1 MEGLQALDGQVGGEQ
16 EGGRARAG
24 WLRGEVGPCWAMALS
39 REEVFIKKVL
49 KRLYAETS
57 SSPVRASSGK
67 EEAVLINLGSKSKE
81 NDLENVQALSADA
94 GTSSGTLSKSS
105 RGSDTTIPPPRR
117 VYTVSPAPEGYVAA
131 VGDTDNITVS
141 ENSEG
146 SADSTEEEHEVQT
159 KRKRIRRKKLK
170 NSLQDSNILHGEQ
183 VESGMQETLVQDNLQ
198 LQQIEKISKNK
209 RRKMKKKR
217 QKEKMRAAGLLT
229 KTTGVDFTYQPDENN
244 REGAADVKD
253 TDEKADSILDFLQ
266 ATQQIYFA
274 DNKSKC
280 TDSTVN
286 SAAQGLL
293 QCLESRNVS
302 SSDVTLLHQMKS
314 LVLLQDIDRLKD
326 ALKQFQEHSVMPPDS
341 SCRKNSYQLIR
352 RTAATGSLAPGHVW
366 DQSLQLQHTPAGS
379 TEETFRDPL
388 SCAGM

>member
-1 MEGLQALDGQVGGEQ
+1 
-16 EGGRARAG
+16 
-24 WLRGEVGPCWAMALS
+24 MALS
-39 REEVFIKKVL
+39 REEVFIQKVL

-183 VESGMQETLVQDNLQ
+183 VQSGMQETLVQDNLQ

-326 ALKQFQEHSVMPPDS
+326 ALKQFQEHSVMPPGTEIQQRLRNNGYPSAENDTWVYKVAADS

>member
-1 MEGLQALDGQVGGEQ
+1 
-16 EGGRARAG
+16 
-24 WLRGEVGPCWAMALS
+24 MALS

-326 ALKQFQEHSVMPPDS
+326 ALKQFQEHSVMPPGTEIQQRLRNNGYPSAENDTWVYKVAADS

>member
-1 MEGLQALDGQVGGEQ
+1 
-16 EGGRARAG
+16 
-24 WLRGEVGPCWAMALS
+24 MALS
-39 REEVFIKKVL
+39 RKEVFIKNVL

-57 SSPVRASSGK
+57 SSPVPVSSGK
-67 EEAVLINLGSKSKE
+67 EEAVLVNLGSKSKE

-105 RGSDTTIPPPRR
+105 RGSDSTIPPPRR
-117 VYTVSPAPEGYVAA
+117 VYTVSPPPEGYVAA
-131 VGDTDNITVS
+131 VADTDNITVS

-146 SADSTEEEHEVQT
+146 SADSAEEEHEVQT

-183 VESGMQETLVQDNLQ
+183 VESGMQETLVEDNLQ
-198 LQQIEKISKNK
+198 LQQIDSSKISKNK

-229 KTTGVDFTYQPDENN
+229 KTTSVDFTYQPDKNN
-244 REGAADVKD
+244 REGASDLKD
-253 TDEKADSILDFLQ
+253 TDDKADSILDFLQ
-266 ATQQIYFA
+266 TTQQIYFA

-286 SAAQGLL
+286 SAAQELL

-314 LVLLQDIDRLKD
+314 LVLLRDVDRLKD
-326 ALKQFQEHSVMPPDS
+326 ALKQFQEHSVMPPGHT
-341 SCRKNSYQLIR
+341 KLIV
-352 RTAATGSLAPGHVW
+352 TLFHYWITDIL
-366 DQSLQLQHTPAGS
+366 PAGN
-379 TEETFRDPL
+379 RK
-388 SCAGM
+388 

>member
-1 MEGLQALDGQVGGEQ
+1 
-16 EGGRARAG
+16 
-24 WLRGEVGPCWAMALS
+24 MALS
-39 REEVFIKKVL
+39 RNEVFIKKVL

-57 SSPVRASSGK
+57 SSPVHDSSGK

-94 GTSSGTLSKSS
+94 STSSGTLSKSS

-117 VYTVSPAPEGYVAA
+117 VYTVSPPPEGYVAA
-131 VGDTDNITVS
+131 IPDTDNTTVS
-141 ENSEG
+141 ENSED

-170 NSLQDSNILHGEQ
+170 NNLQDSNVLHGEQ
-183 VESGMQETLVQDNLQ
+183 VESGMQETLQDYLQ
-198 LQQIEKISKNK
+198 LQQIGSSKISKNK

-229 KTTGVDFTYQPDENN
+229 KTTGVDFTYQPDKSN
-244 REGAADVKD
+244 REGAADLKD

-286 SAAQGLL
+286 SAAQGIL
-293 QCLESRNVS
+293 QCLESRNIS
-302 SSDVTLLHQMKS
+302 SSDLTLLHQMKS
-314 LVLLQDIDRLKD
+314 LILLQDIDRLKD
-326 ALKQFQEHSVMPPDS
+326 ALKQFQEHSVMPPGV
-341 SCRKNSYQLIR
+341 R
-352 RTAATGSLAPGHVW
+352 
-366 DQSLQLQHTPAGS
+366 S
-379 TEETFRDPL
+379 TFSIICKASPL
-388 SCAGM
+388 LDV

>member
-1 MEGLQALDGQVGGEQ
+1 
-16 EGGRARAG
+16 
-24 WLRGEVGPCWAMALS
+24 MALS
-39 REEVFIKKVL
+39 RKEVFIKNVL

-57 SSPVRASSGK
+57 SSPVPVSSGK
-67 EEAVLINLGSKSKE
+67 EEAVLVNLGSKSKE

-105 RGSDTTIPPPRR
+105 RGSDSTIPPPRR
-117 VYTVSPAPEGYVAA
+117 VYTVSPPPEGYVAA
-131 VGDTDNITVS
+131 VADTDNITVS

-146 SADSTEEEHEVQT
+146 SADSAEEEHEVQT

-183 VESGMQETLVQDNLQ
+183 VESGMQETLVEDNLQ
-198 LQQIEKISKNK
+198 LQQIDSSKISKNK

-229 KTTGVDFTYQPDENN
+229 KTTSVDFTYQPDKNN
-244 REGAADVKD
+244 REGASDLKD
-253 TDEKADSILDFLQ
+253 TDDKADSILDFLQ
-266 ATQQIYFA
+266 TTQQIYFA

-286 SAAQGLL
+286 SAAQELL

-314 LVLLQDIDRLKD
+314 LVLLRDVDRLKD
-326 ALKQFQEHSVMPPDS
+326 ALKQFQEHSVMPPGTEIQQRLRNNGYPSAENDTWVYKVAADS
-341 SCRKNSYQLIR
+341 SCRKNSYQLIGR
-352 RTAATGSLAPGHVW
+352 SAATGSLAPGRVW
-366 DQSLQLQHTPAGS
+366 DQSLQLQHAPAGS
-379 TEETFRDPL
+379 TEETFHDPL

>member
-1 MEGLQALDGQVGGEQ
+1 
-16 EGGRARAG
+16 
-24 WLRGEVGPCWAMALS
+24 MALS
-39 REEVFIKKVL
+39 RKEVFIKKVL

-57 SSPVRASSGK
+57 SSPVHDSSGK

-94 GTSSGTLSKSS
+94 STSSGTLSKSS
-105 RGSDTTIPPPRR
+105 RGSVTTISPPRR
-117 VYTVSPAPEGYVAA
+117 VYTVSPPPEGYVAA
-131 VGDTDNITVS
+131 IPDTDNTTVS
-141 ENSEG
+141 ENSQG

-170 NSLQDSNILHGEQ
+170 NSLQDSNDLHGEQ
-183 VESGMQETLVQDNLQ
+183 VESGMREILVQDNLH
-198 LQQIEKISKNK
+198 LQQIDSFKISKNK

-229 KTTGVDFTYQPDENN
+229 KTTGVDFTYQPDKSN
-244 REGAADVKD
+244 REGAADLKD

-293 QCLESRNVS
+293 QCLESRNIS
-302 SSDVTLLHQMKS
+302 SSDLTLLHQMKS
-314 LVLLQDIDRLKD
+314 LILLQDIDRLKD
-326 ALKQFQEHSVMPPDS
+326 ALKQFQEHSVMPPDHTKFIITLFHYWITDILPTRN
-341 SCRKNSYQLIR
+341 RK
-352 RTAATGSLAPGHVW
+352 
-366 DQSLQLQHTPAGS
+366 
-379 TEETFRDPL
+379 
-388 SCAGM
+388 

>member
-1 MEGLQALDGQVGGEQ
+1 
-16 EGGRARAG
+16 
-24 WLRGEVGPCWAMALS
+24 MALS
-39 REEVFIKKVL
+39 RKEGEVAAVFIKKVL
-49 KRLYAETS
+49 KRLYPETS
-57 SSPVRASSGK
+57 SSPVHDSSGK

-94 GTSSGTLSKSS
+94 STSSGTLSKSS
-105 RGSDTTIPPPRR
+105 RGSGTTFLPPRR
-117 VYTVSPAPEGYVAA
+117 VYTVSPPPEGYVAA
-131 VGDTDNITVS
+131 IPDTGNTTVS

-170 NSLQDSNILHGEQ
+170 NSLQDSSDLHGEQ
-183 VESGMQETLVQDNLQ
+183 VESGMRETLVQDNLH
-198 LQQIEKISKNK
+198 LQQTDSSKISKNK

-229 KTTGVDFTYQPDENN
+229 KTTGVDFTYQPDKSN
-244 REGAADVKD
+244 REGAADLKD

-286 SAAQGLL
+286 SAAQELL
-293 QCLESRNVS
+293 QCLESRNIS
-302 SSDVTLLHQMKS
+302 SSDLTLLHQMKS
-314 LVLLQDIDRLKD
+314 LILLQDIDRLKD
-326 ALKQFQEHSVMPPDS
+326 ALKQFQEHSVMPPEIEVQQRLRNNGYPPAENDTWVYKVAADS
-341 SCRKNSYQLIR
+341 SCRKDSYQLIG
-352 RTAATGSLAPGHVW
+352 RTAATGSLAPGHTW
-366 DQSLQLQHTPAGS
+366 DQPLQLQYTPAGS
-379 TEETFRDPL
+379 TEETFCDPL
-388 SCAGM
+388 SCAEM

>member
-1 MEGLQALDGQVGGEQ
+1 M
-16 EGGRARAG
+16 
-24 WLRGEVGPCWAMALS
+24 
-39 REEVFIKKVL
+39 
-49 KRLYAETS
+49 
-57 SSPVRASSGK
+57 
-67 EEAVLINLGSKSKE
+67 
-81 NDLENVQALSADA
+81 
-94 GTSSGTLSKSS
+94 
-105 RGSDTTIPPPRR
+105 
-117 VYTVSPAPEGYVAA
+117 SPAPEGYVAA

-183 VESGMQETLVQDNLQ
+183 VQSGMQETLVQDNLQ

-280 TDSTVN
+280 IDSTVN

-326 ALKQFQEHSVMPPDS
+326 ALKQFQEHSVMPPDHTKFIITLFHYWITDILPV
-341 SCRKNSYQLIR
+341 RNSK
-352 RTAATGSLAPGHVW
+352 
-366 DQSLQLQHTPAGS
+366 
-379 TEETFRDPL
+379 
-388 SCAGM
+388 